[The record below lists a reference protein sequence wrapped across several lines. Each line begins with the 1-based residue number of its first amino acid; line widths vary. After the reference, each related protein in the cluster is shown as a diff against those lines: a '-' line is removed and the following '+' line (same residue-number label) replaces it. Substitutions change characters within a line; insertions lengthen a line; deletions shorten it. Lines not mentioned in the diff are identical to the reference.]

1 MVQDLFI
8 SCPHFATSAGILQ
21 HVERLYQGWVVSQS
35 SGDCVDGYKMLQAK
49 EVTLILVDSL
59 VANPVVRLAFEDPAS
74 LAFDSVSGRS
84 GTQKCTA
91 QTW

>member
-1 MVQDLFI
+1 
-8 SCPHFATSAGILQ
+8 
-21 HVERLYQGWVVSQS
+21 
-35 SGDCVDGYKMLQAK
+35 MLQAK